1 DFYEKKMKSILAYKS
16 QFHNQEKGEFGN
28 EDTILS
34 KPEFLDKIET
44 RDKQYGAYIGV
55 KYGEPFL
62 IREAIKVNDPVK
74 FFGPEYLDTI
84 P

>member
-1 DFYEKKMKSILAYKS
+1 MQDET
-16 QFHNQEKGEFGN
+16 N
-28 EDTILS
+28 
-34 KPEFLDKIET
+34 ET

-62 IREAIKVNDPVK
+62 VREAIKVDDPVK
-74 FFGPEYLDTI
+74 FFGPESLDSI

>member
-1 DFYEKKMKSILAYKS
+1 MKSILAYKS
-16 QFHNQEKGEFGN
+16 QFHHQKEEEFGD
-28 EDTILS
+28 EETLIS

-62 IREAIKVNDPVK
+62 VREAIKLNDPVE
-74 FFGPEYLDTI
+74 FFGPEYLETI